1 MSGKNSYFMCF
12 VQFPAEETSLQ
23 PLELKRKKMANQR
36 SLEGTVQYIQVVTV
50 SDHMLRDICE
60 LVLKG
65 VVDTML
71 ESRKEREYSKQ
82 TDERRKYMKSHLFC
96 ETWREDDSTEILRRV
111 VPGTCGV

>member
-1 MSGKNSYFMCF
+1 MCF
-12 VQFPAEETSLQ
+12 VQFPAEEISLQ
-23 PLELKRKKMANQR
+23 PLELKHKKMANQR

-71 ESRKEREYSKQ
+71 ESRKERVFQ
-82 TDERRKYMKSHLFC
+82 TDERRKYMKSHLFY